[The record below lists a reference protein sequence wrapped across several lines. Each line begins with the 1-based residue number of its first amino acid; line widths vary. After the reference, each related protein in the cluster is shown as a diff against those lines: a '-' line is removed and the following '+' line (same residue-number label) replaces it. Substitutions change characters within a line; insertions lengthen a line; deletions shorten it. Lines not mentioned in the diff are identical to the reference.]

1 MDSEAPEILL
11 GGALGGMLVPKKV
24 FDKLQDISG
33 KLVKH
38 YPGEPWKAMMA
49 LSRVMIE
56 MGFRPGKAG
65 CIHLDEGH
73 CEYCLQDAL
82 LHHAFTVKVE
92 HAAYFKE
99 AALALHNPARYG
111 EEKVKDLI
119 KLLEEK
125 ADLCEDMREVV
136 DFGKKT
142 QGEFMLRHGIP
153 QGIAK

>member
-1 MDSEAPEILL
+1 MDSEDQEILL
-11 GGALGGMLVPKKV
+11 GGKLWPKKV
-24 FDKLQDISG
+24 FDKLQEISG
-33 KLVKH
+33 EIAKR

-49 LSRVMIE
+49 LSAVMIE

-73 CEYCLQDAL
+73 CEYCLQEAL
-82 LHHAFTVKVE
+82 LRESFMVKVE

-119 KLLEEK
+119 RLLEEK
-125 ADLCEDMREVV
+125 VHLCEDMREVV

-142 QGEFMLRHGIP
+142 QGEFMLRHGVP
-153 QGIAK
+153 QKITK